1 VGRELLTRWLNHHLS
16 FYAMEAKDYGA
27 SLSNSECLLA
37 LLDSVQQARA
47 SASPMA
53 SSPASKRGSIVAGT
67 PPLAR
72 SQSLLEAARS
82 RATPFRAPDG
92 APQEVLLQR
101 AAEVVIVAEKLGSP
115 LFGIALPRNIVGA
128 HEKVLLALVAC
139 VFAARPNLPPLTE
152 QEEKEIEK
160 AGLLEDDVGDDREE
174 RAFRMWMNSSGISVY
189 VSNLFMDC
197 RDGLA
202 LLQMED
208 VIMPGIVDWKK
219 VEKKPSNKFQMVSNA
234 NYAVLLAKER
244 LKCSLVGIGGAD
256 IFERKKKPILALIWQ
271 LMRFHTVKLLH
282 EQKKRFGGESLS
294 DEAIVE
300 WANKRV
306 ASKGKMSSISSFR
319 DPALKTSRFLIDLL
333 WSVEPRIIDW
343 NLVHKGEN
351 DEECRQNAAYTISV
365 ARKLG
370 ATVFLLPEDIVDVKP
385 KMIMTLVASI
395 MAKCIDQ

>member
-1 VGRELLTRWLNHHLS
+1 
-16 FYAMEAKDYGA
+16 
-27 SLSNSECLLA
+27 
-37 LLDSVQQARA
+37 
-47 SASPMA
+47 
-53 SSPASKRGSIVAGT
+53 
-67 PPLAR
+67 
-72 SQSLLEAARS
+72 
-82 RATPFRAPDG
+82 
-92 APQEVLLQR
+92 
-101 AAEVVIVAEKLGSP
+101 
-115 LFGIALPRNIVGA
+115 
-128 HEKVLLALVAC
+128 
-139 VFAARPNLPPLTE
+139 
-152 QEEKEIEK
+152 
-160 AGLLEDDVGDDREE
+160 
-174 RAFRMWMNSSGISVY
+174 
-189 VSNLFMDC
+189 
-197 RDGLA
+197 
-202 LLQMED
+202 
-208 VIMPGIVDWKK
+208 
-219 VEKKPSNKFQMVSNA
+219 
-234 NYAVLLAKER
+234 
-244 LKCSLVGIGGAD
+244 
-256 IFERKKKPILALIWQ
+256 
-271 LMRFHTVKLLH
+271 MRFHTVKLLH